1 MSIFGNTLLSMGS
14 LLFAFCL
21 LICYQ
26 YKTKKTGFK
35 NPIFMALIFVLMI
48 VMFGELLAHYA
59 IHHYNTVDHWLVNLA
74 SRINNISTLVWILL
88 ICWYLVTLGNA
99 YKSHSL
105 LYYFKN
111 YRYIRVFTYFFSFLI
126 IVTLF
131 FPFSNVLTEDGA
143 YLYGI
148 PQVILYI
155 GGATSIFLAI
165 VIVVRDK
172 SKLFRFNG
180 FVLMLGASFS
190 TGAMV
195 FQVIN
200 PYILVITTAFVF
212 DIYLLYFMFEN
223 PDLYMIRELEKT
235 RRKAESSNNVKT
247 DFLASMSHEI
257 RTPINAILGFSEGV
271 INLNNYDWN
280 QTRSDISH
288 IDSAAKNLLEIINNI
303 LDISRI
309 EAGEDKLEINEYST
323 EKLLLELKDVALSK
337 MLNDEVEFILD
348 VDPNLPSMLKGDY
361 EKVSRIL
368 LNIINNAI
376 KYTEVGKIIVSLRYQ
391 LANGGVLLHF
401 KISDTG
407 SGFNE
412 DEKGRLFSKLDNS
425 GHGNEYGLGLIIA
438 RNLVLYMNGSIDY
451 ETSFGAGTTFTID
464 LPQEIG
470 DSTPVGDLSNKSLNK
485 EKKYLNCT
493 GLNILVVD
501 DNMLNLK
508 VAEKL
513 LAPYRFNIT
522 SLTSGKEC
530 IDYIKKDYK
539 YDLILLDY
547 MMPDMDGIE
556 VLHILKKLEGFKI
569 PPIVVLTANAVSGM
583 KEVYF
588 NEGFDDYVPK
598 PIDTS
603 DLDRVIN
610 KFLKDVVKSNVTDA
624 DAVRLTADVTD
635 NNKMN
640 SVKILEDYG
649 VNYMSSLSYIS
660 DIDSYN
666 EILRDFYY
674 SLDKTINDLNSS
686 RISKDLLLYSTVAH
700 SLKSNCQSLGFT
712 AFSKLAADHETA
724 GNNKDVGFIDSNFS
738 VLVKESKRAKRII
751 EKYLN
756 IK

>member
-1 MSIFGNTLLSMGS
+1 
-14 LLFAFCL
+14 
-21 LICYQ
+21 
-26 YKTKKTGFK
+26 
-35 NPIFMALIFVLMI
+35 MI
-48 VMFGELLAHYA
+48 
-59 IHHYNTVDHWLVNLA
+59 T
-74 SRINNISTLVWILL
+74 
-88 ICWYLVTLGNA
+88 
-99 YKSHSL
+99 
-105 LYYFKN
+105 
-111 YRYIRVFTYFFSFLI
+111 
-126 IVTLF
+126 
-131 FPFSNVLTEDGA
+131 
-143 YLYGI
+143 
-148 PQVILYI
+148 
-155 GGATSIFLAI
+155 
-165 VIVVRDK
+165 
-172 SKLFRFNG
+172 
-180 FVLMLGASFS
+180 
-190 TGAMV
+190 
-195 FQVIN
+195 IN

-223 PDLYMIRELEKT
+223 PDLYMISELDKT
-235 RRKAESSNNVKT
+235 RRKAENSNNVKT
-247 DFLASMSHEI
+247 DFLANMSHEI

-280 QTRSDISH
+280 QTKSDVSH

-309 EAGEDKLEINEYST
+309 ESGEDKLDITDYST
-323 EKLLLELKDVALSK
+323 EKMLLELKDVALSK

-348 VDPNLPSMLKGDY
+348 VDPNLPSMLKGDC
-361 EKVSRIL
+361 EKVSRVL
-368 LNIINNAI
+368 LNIVNNSI

-391 LANGGVLLHF
+391 LTNGNIVLQF

-407 SGFNE
+407 TGFNE
-412 DEKGRLFSKLDNS
+412 EEKGRLFSRLDNT
-425 GHGNEYGLGLIIA
+425 GHGNENGLGLIIA
-438 RNLVLYMNGSIDY
+438 KNLVLYMNGNINY
-451 ETSFGAGTTFTID
+451 ETSYGAGTTFFVEI
-464 LPQEIG
+464 PQEIA
-470 DSTPVGDLSNKSLNK
+470 DATPVGDLSNKSLNK

-501 DNMLNLK
+501 DNKLNLK

-513 LAPYRFNIT
+513 LAPYRFNVT

-530 IDYIKKDYK
+530 IDYIKKDYR

-583 KEVYF
+583 KEIYF
-588 NEGFDDYVPK
+588 KEGFDDYVPK

-610 KFLKDVVKSNVTDA
+610 KFLKDIVKSNLQD
-624 DAVRLTADVTD
+624 DAVVRLSSDAVATD
-635 NNKMN
+635 DNKKN
-640 SVKILEDYG
+640 SIKILEDYG

-666 EILRDFYY
+666 EILKDFYY
-674 SLDKTINDLNSS
+674 SLDKTMNDLNTS
-686 RISKDLLLYSTVAH
+686 RLEKDLLLYSTVAH

-712 AFSKLAADHETA
+712 VFSKLAADHESA
-724 GNNKDVGFIDSNFS
+724 GNNKDVGFIDSNYNN
-738 VLVKESKRAKRII
+738 LVKESKKTKRII